1 MGFDKLS
8 FDLGGETVLE
18 RSVRAFDECPEV
30 DELVIVTGASGEN
43 AQRAAARCKKPVR
56 LVKGGSTRAESAR
69 SGVAA
74 AHGRLVAVHDAARP
88 FVSQS
93 VIADTIAAAARCGA
107 AAPAVPVKDT
117 IKQAKGGDGKT
128 VPEGCMVENTPDRST
143 LYAVQTPQCFDRAA
157 YLAALDELDEASARL
172 VTDDCSLFELTGRPV
187 ELVQGDY
194 ANIKIT
200 TREDLPRTENGG
212 KKMRIGHGYDVH
224 RLVEGRKLILGGVE
238 VPYEK
243 GLLGH
248 SDADVLA
255 HAVMDAVLGAAALG
269 DIGQHF
275 PDTAEEYAGADSL
288 MLARRVAEIMT
299 EHGWRIENIDATI
312 LCQRPKLAPHI
323 PAMRAKLAEAF
334 GMPVDAVSV
343 KATTEEHLGFTG
355 EGLGIAAH
363 AGQLAKGALIVM
375 AVYLVANILNMRTVT
390 WLLNSLLQVGLLT
403 LVVLFQPEIRRALER
418 MGQTDQWAYRFFNKN
433 RYNDTSL
440 KGAWRSAIIAICDAA
455 ERFSET
461 KTGALIVLERNTNLS
476 EIVRTGTPVNSAVNL
491 EVLGTIF
498 YEGTPLHD
506 GAAIIEDGRIK
517 AAGCVL
523 PLSNNLDLGKDMGT
537 RHRACLGIAENS
549 DAIAI
554 VVSEET
560 GIISMAKNGV
570 LMRHFDRQTLYTR
583 LVDEMIPKETA
594 SEKSAAEGWK
604 ARGKRLLNWV
614 NNKEEDEQQ

>member
-30 DELVIVTGASGEN
+30 DELVLVTGASGEN
-43 AQRAAARCKKPVR
+43 AERAAARCKKPVQ
-56 LVKGGSTRAESAR
+56 LVRGGATRAESAR
-69 SGVAA
+69 NGVAA
-74 AHGRLVAVHDAARP
+74 AHGVLVAVHDAARP
-88 FVSQS
+88 FVSGE
-93 VIADTIAAAARCGA
+93 VIAAVLKAAARCGA

-117 IKQAKGGDGKT
+117 IKQAKGGSGKT
-128 VPEGCMVENTPDRST
+128 VPAGCMVEDTPDRST

-157 YLAALDELDEASARL
+157 YLAALDELDEARARL

-200 TREDLPRTENGG
+200 TREDLPRAENGG

-255 HAVMDAVLGAAALG
+255 HAVMDA
-269 DIGQHF
+269 
-275 PDTAEEYAGADSL
+275 
-288 MLARRVAEIMT
+288 
-299 EHGWRIENIDATI
+299 
-312 LCQRPKLAPHI
+312 
-323 PAMRAKLAEAF
+323 
-334 GMPVDAVSV
+334 
-343 KATTEEHLGFTG
+343 
-355 EGLGIAAH
+355 
-363 AGQLAKGALIVM
+363 
-375 AVYLVANILNMRTVT
+375 
-390 WLLNSLLQVGLLT
+390 
-403 LVVLFQPEIRRALER
+403 
-418 MGQTDQWAYRFFNKN
+418 
-433 RYNDTSL
+433 
-440 KGAWRSAIIAICDAA
+440 
-455 ERFSET
+455 
-461 KTGALIVLERNTNLS
+461 
-476 EIVRTGTPVNSAVNL
+476 
-491 EVLGTIF
+491 VLGTIF

-570 LMRHFDRQTLYTR
+570 LIRHFDRQTLYTR

-614 NNKEEDEQQ
+614 NAKEEEEQQ